1 MVNSILKLMFYVLI
15 FSSALAVYSYQK
27 KRVLPSKEFINSQL
41 DQDPIQTPTSER
53 PFKFD
58 YKGTNYLVEPVADY
72 QLWGLV
78 VSQNDTLEFCNFYH
92 DDTSVDIKDL
102 CVVWGKN
109 VKSEIYKQMEFWSEP
124 WTCWTKAETK
134 ELYSRFSE
142 DQLSNNHLLSS
153 KESARDT
160 IWEASIGDQIYI
172 EGKLVNYTSPKTP
185 GFMRKSSTIRTD
197 KGDGACE
204 VLFVENMRII
214 NKANIGWHKIFNF
227 SKGLSVLILILYP
240 IIFVGGTLI
249 EFRLIYG
256 DVKPAPMT
264 KLSPHPKYQTK
275 TPEPPTE

>member
-1 MVNSILKLMFYVLI
+1 MVDSILKLMFYVLI
-15 FSSALAVYSYQK
+15 LSSTLAIYSWQK
-27 KRVLPSKEFINSQL
+27 KKTLPSKEFINSQL
-41 DQDPIQTPTSER
+41 DQDPIQTPTTEK
-53 PFKFD
+53 PFRFE

-78 VSQNDTLEFCNFYH
+78 VSHNDIHAMWDIYH

-102 CVVWGKN
+102 CVVWGAN

-124 WTCWTKAETK
+124 WTCWHNTD
-134 ELYSRFSE
+134 SREIFNRFRQ
-142 DQLSNNHLLSS
+142 DQISNNHLLSS

-204 VLFVENMRII
+204 VLFVENMKIL
-214 NKANIGWHKIFNF
+214 NKANVGWHKLYSL
-227 SKGLSVLILILYP
+227 SKNISVLIIIFYP

-249 EFRLIYG
+249 EFRQRFG
-256 DVKPAPMT
+256 DIKPTPMP
-264 KLSPHPKYQTK
+264 KLSTHPKYQMK